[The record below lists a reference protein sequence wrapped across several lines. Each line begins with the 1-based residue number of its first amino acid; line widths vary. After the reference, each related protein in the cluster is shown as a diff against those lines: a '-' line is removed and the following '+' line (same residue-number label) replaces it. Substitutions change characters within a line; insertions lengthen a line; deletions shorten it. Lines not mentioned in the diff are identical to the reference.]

1 MVNLGN
7 TSVTGRSQ
15 RWVLTLVTL
24 GLLLVIV
31 MAIAAA
37 TGPAQIRAVDV
48 AKMLIQRL
56 PGVSTPQQENW
67 PASHSVIVFRVRL
80 PRIILAAMVGGG
92 LAMAGATYQGLLQNP
107 MADPYIIGISAGA
120 SLGAA
125 VGVILRGRFAF
136 FGLSTIT
143 LMAFGGALLTAF
155 VVYNIARIGGRVPI
169 TTLLLAGV
177 AVSALLSAVVSFL
190 MVSASQSLH
199 EIVYWM
205 MGSLSGRGWAHV
217 RASLPYL
224 AIGGLVVL
232 VYARE
237 LNIMLLGEETAENLG
252 VNVELTKVV
261 LLTAGSLM
269 AAAAVSVSGIIGFV
283 GLIIP
288 HTVRLLTGPDHRILL
303 PTTALVGAIFLV
315 VADTIARTI
324 LAPAELPVGI
334 ITALAGA
341 PFFLYLLR
349 RQQGKS

>member
-125 VGVILRGRFAF
+125 VGVILREWSRLLRTIHHFDGLWRHCLLPLLCTILPGLWSCTYRPCSWQGCVNAAF
-136 FGLSTIT
+136 CRLCIFDGISQ
-143 LMAFGGALLTAF
+143 
-155 VVYNIARIGGRVPI
+155 PI
-169 TTLLLAGV
+169 L
-177 AVSALLSAVVSFL
+177 
-190 MVSASQSLH
+190 

-205 MGSLSGRGWAHV
+205 IGSLSGRGWAHV
-217 RASLPYL
+217 RASLPYGNRWSGG
-224 AIGGLVVL
+224 IGLL
-232 VYARE
+232 R
-237 LNIMLLGEETAENLG
+237 LNIVLGKTAEIF

-261 LLTAGSLM
+261 LLTA
-269 AAAAVSVSGIIGFV
+269 V
-283 GLIIP
+283 
-288 HTVRLLTGPDHRILL
+288 HW
-303 PTTALVGAIFLV
+303 
-315 VADTIARTI
+315 
-324 LAPAELPVGI
+324 
-334 ITALAGA
+334 
-341 PFFLYLLR
+341 LR
-349 RQQGKS
+349 QLCQ